1 MQVILA
7 MQGSSAGPIG
17 PARYLLLA
25 QRASKRFLIIS
36 LRFVPSSL
44 YHVTICSC
52 TMTQLF
58 MDIGVPGFDFGDIM
72 SAPITEKKEQKNN
85 NNKKIVKLAEENS
98 RCRENRKR

>member
-1 MQVILA
+1 
-7 MQGSSAGPIG
+7 MQGASAGPFG

-52 TMTQLF
+52 AMTQLF

-72 SAPITEKKEQKNN
+72 SAPITEKKEEKKKKNNN
-85 NNKKIVKLAEENS
+85 NNKKKN
-98 RCRENRKR
+98 